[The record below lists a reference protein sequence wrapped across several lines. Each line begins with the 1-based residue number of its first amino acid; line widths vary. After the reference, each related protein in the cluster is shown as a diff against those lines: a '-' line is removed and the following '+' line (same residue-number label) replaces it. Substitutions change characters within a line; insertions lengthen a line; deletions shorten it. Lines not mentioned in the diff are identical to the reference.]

1 MAKTYNRLEID
12 VNKKPNSIGIR
23 PVQHDT
29 KSRYLDVCLYE
40 NGVPINL
47 TGEQVRITFRKV
59 DGSTF
64 FNQGEVTDAAAGR
77 CQFALTNEILSEAKA
92 VEAQISVWNA
102 GGQILSTQVFEIY
115 VTAAIPWT
123 DAVESENEYG
133 VLVVLFQEIQDAL
146 DTMHKI
152 AATFGEPGD
161 KAAEYGVDTFWGIL
175 ETLAGRGDVESALEK
190 KIKTA
195 INSTLNTQY
204 FKSLD
209 QMLSSKAGTAAFQPL
224 DKYIHGLLTTET
236 TVAKICKE
244 DITKVVLKSDSTGSS
259 SYGTIFDVVNFV
271 VEQPGEYLFFIGGTS
286 NGNGVL
292 KFYVDDSEIA
302 ISGIKSHVLTKLEKG
317 QKVKIQGQNQYN
329 NRRYELGPV
338 YYYTFQGS
346 YIGTTSGIETVVTP
360 KHSGSMMLL
369 FPSKVNSV
377 TIGDKPVNI
386 RCDGYDGE
394 NGLYIAEINVIA
406 GVSMTIKCPGSS
418 GFCIAAIRY
427 QTELVSSFIKSI
439 QRGRYYGSISAGDSV
454 FAIPIGTVNPTR
466 TYIDLPGY
474 IADGVTIIDAEIV
487 GNDLLVS
494 CYAASGGSK
503 SFRWQL
509 VEFS

>member
-47 TGEQVRITFRKV
+47 TGEQVRITFRKA

-175 ETLAGRGDVESALEK
+175 ETLAGRGDVESSLQK
-190 KIKTA
+190 GIKA
-195 INSTLNTQY
+195 YLNSTIGTSGFQ
-204 FKSLD
+204 SLD
-209 QMLSSKAGTAAFQPL
+209 KMLDKMLNVIQGGVIEFSTPGTYTAQIPEGVKSIYVTACGGGGAGSAAKGSASCGGGGGSGGAAIQRIFTVTPLSTINITVGSGGAGTNTVVSSDAFAAN
-224 DKYIHGLLTTET
+224 GNA
-236 TVAKICKE
+236 TVVGTLVTLAGGRGGGVRSGGASAGEGSGAGGSGKE
-244 DITKVVLKSDSTGSS
+244 YNSS
-259 SYGTIFDVVNFV
+259 SSSTYG
-271 VEQPGEYLFFIGGTS
+271 S
-286 NGNGVL
+286 NGLFG
-292 KFYVDDSEIA
+292 KGGAKSEY
-302 ISGIKSHVLTKLEKG
+302 SGG
-317 QKVKIQGQNQYN
+317 G
-329 NRRYELGPV
+329 G
-338 YYYTFQGS
+338 
-346 YIGTTSGIETVVTP
+346 
-360 KHSGSMMLL
+360 
-369 FPSKVNSV
+369 
-377 TIGDKPVNI
+377 
-386 RCDGYDGE
+386 
-394 NGLYIAEINVIA
+394 
-406 GVSMTIKCPGSS
+406 
-418 GFCIAAIRY
+418 
-427 QTELVSSFIKSI
+427 
-439 QRGRYYGSISAGDSV
+439 GSIGNGGDGASY
-454 FAIPIGTVNPTR
+454 G
-466 TYIDLPGY
+466 
-474 IADGVTIIDAEIV
+474 ADG
-487 GNDLLVS
+487 GNGTKGGGGGGG
-494 CYAASGGSK
+494 YKSGGSSAVSSK
-503 SFRWQL
+503 GGNGGDGYVKIEWGL
-509 VEFS
+509 AAL